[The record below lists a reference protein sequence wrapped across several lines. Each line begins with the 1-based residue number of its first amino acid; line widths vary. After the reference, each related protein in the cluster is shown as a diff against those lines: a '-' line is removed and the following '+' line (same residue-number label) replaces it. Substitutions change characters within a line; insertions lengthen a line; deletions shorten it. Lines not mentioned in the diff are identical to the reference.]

1 MGIPVKL
8 EAFEGPLDLL
18 LHLIEKNKI
27 DIYDIPIAEI
37 TDQYLSYVQ
46 AMKETDLDVM
56 SEFLVMAAT
65 LLDIKSKMLLPK
77 EIDEKGE
84 EQDPRTELVERLLEY
99 KLCKYISYQLKEKQA
114 CAERSFYKASTVPK
128 EIEAYKPP
136 VDLNELI
143 KDTTL
148 IQLNAIFQDVLRRQ
162 EEKVDPIRSKF
173 GKIEKEKVSV
183 SERFTQIKNFLKTKK
198 TVAFEDMLM
207 NNHSKISV
215 IVSFLVL
222 LELMKTGFISVSQEN
237 ICGDIQ
243 IDVLKDPDLI
253 EYTK

>member
-1 MGIPVKL
+1 MEICVKL
-8 EAFEGPLDLL
+8 QAFEGPLDLL
-18 LHLIEKNKI
+18 LHLIDKNKVN
-27 DIYDIPIAEI
+27 IYDIPIVMI
-37 TDQYLSYVQ
+37 TKQYMEYISQ
-46 AMKETDLDVM
+46 MDKEDLDVI

-77 EIDEKGE
+77 EINEKGE

-136 VDLNELI
+136 IDLNELI

-148 IQLNAIFQDVLRRQ
+148 IQ

-243 IDVLKDPDLI
+243 IDVIKDPDLI
-253 EYTK
+253 DIKKEA